1 MKKYISIFSCLV
13 YLLVF
18 SENILAQSP
27 STILSPQG
35 KQPVTGVS
43 VDRLERIDHMLD
55 QTVNSNQVP
64 GLVALVVKDG
74 KVVYHEAKGLADV
87 ASGKA
92 MAKDQIF
99 RIASQSK
106 AITSTAVMMLW
117 EEGRFRLD
125 DPISKYIPEFANP
138 QVLTGYSYRDTT
150 YSTRPASRE
159 ITIRDLITHTSGI
172 GYGVIDGD
180 ERMKLIYAKA
190 GIVDLFTTEP
200 VKISDNIKKLAKLP
214 LHHDPGSKF
223 TYSEGLDVLG
233 YFIEVVSGIPFDQFL
248 KTRIFDPIGMKN
260 TGFYL
265 SDAQGEKLVTIHQ
278 KVDGQW
284 EAFPVTFYD
293 PDYPKKGAKAFFSGG
308 AGLSSTAEDYAKFL
322 QMYLNGGA
330 YNGSR
335 LLSPTTIKAIMSN
348 QVGDLLGD
356 GGKDYGLAFGLV
368 DEKGV
373 AQGGIGGLGTFD
385 WGGYFN
391 TQYFADPVTNTIGI
405 LMKQTQGGTGD
416 ESGWKFRQMVFS
428 SLE

>member
-1 MKKYISIFSCLV
+1 MKKYISLLSCLV

-27 STILSPQG
+27 STVLSPIG
-35 KQPVTGVS
+35 KQPISGVS
-43 VDRLERIDHMLD
+43 VDRLERIDQMLD
-55 QTVNSNQVP
+55 QTVSSDQVP
-64 GLVALVVKDG
+64 GLVALIVKDG
-74 KVVYHEAKGLADV
+74 KVVYHEAKGWADV

-284 EAFPVTFYD
+284 KAFPVTFYD
-293 PDYPKKGAKAFFSGG
+293 PDYPKKGAKTFFSGG

-322 QMYLNGGA
+322 QMYLNGGV

-348 QVGDLLGD
+348 QVGDLLGN

-368 DEKGV
+368 DENGV
-373 AQGGIGGLGTFD
+373 AQGGIGSLGTFD

-428 SLE
+428 SIE

>member
-1 MKKYISIFSCLV
+1 MKKHVGLVSYLV
-13 YLLVF
+13 YMMVLSTSVF
-18 SENILAQSP
+18 AQSP
-27 STILSPQG
+27 STSLTPQG
-35 KQPVTGVS
+35 KQPLPGVS
-43 VDRLERIDHMLD
+43 AQRLDRIDQMLEE
-55 QTVNSNQVP
+55 TVSSNQVP
-64 GLVALVVKDG
+64 GLVALIAKDG
-74 KVVYHEAKGLADV
+74 KIVYHEAKGLADV
-87 ASGKA
+87 ASGTL

-117 EEGRFRLD
+117 EEGKFRLD

-138 QVLTGYSYRDTT
+138 QILTGFRYGDSS
-150 YSTRPASRE
+150 YSTKPSPRQ
-159 ITIRDLITHTSGI
+159 ITIRHLITHTSGI
-172 GYGVIDGD
+172 GYGVIDGN
-180 ERMKLIYAKA
+180 EQMKMIYHKA

-214 LHHDPGSKF
+214 LHHEPGTKY

-233 YFIEVVSGIPFDQFL
+233 YFIEVVSGMPFDQFL
-248 KTRIFDPIGMKN
+248 QTRIFNPMGMKN

-265 SDAQGEKLVTIHQ
+265 NEAQGKKLVTIHR
-278 KVDGQW
+278 KTGNQW

-293 PDYPKKGAKAFFSGG
+293 PDYPKTGAKTFFSGG

-330 YNGSR
+330 YNGTR
-335 LLSPTTIKAIMSN
+335 FLSPITIKAIMSN

-373 AQGGIGGLGTFD
+373 AQGGIGSLGTFD

-391 TQYFADPVTNTIGI
+391 TQYFADPETNTIGI

-428 SLE
+428 AIE

>member
-1 MKKYISIFSCLV
+1 MNKKYIGISCFV
-13 YLLVF
+13 FTLLLSVN
-18 SENILAQSP
+18 SYAQSP
-27 STILSPQG
+27 STVLSPQG
-35 KQPVTGVS
+35 KQPLQGMS
-43 VDRLERIDHMLD
+43 AERLSRIDQMLEDAISSD
-55 QTVNSNQVP
+55 QIP
-64 GLVALVVKDG
+64 GVVAMIVKDG
-74 KVVYHEAKGLADV
+74 KIVYHEAKGLAD
-87 ASGKA
+87 ATTGKT
-92 MAKDQIF
+92 MVKDQVF

-117 EEGRFRLD
+117 EEGKFQMD
-125 DPISKYIPEFANP
+125 DPISKYIPEFAES
-138 QVLTGYSYRDTT
+138 QVLTGFRYGDTT
-150 YSTRPASRE
+150 FSSRPASRA

-180 ERMKLIYAKA
+180 ERMKMIYHKA

-200 VKISDNIKKLAKLP
+200 VRIGENIKKLAKLP
-214 LHHDPGSKF
+214 LHHDPGTKF

-233 YFIEVVSGIPFDQFL
+233 YFIEVVSGMPFDQFL
-248 KTRIFDPIGMKN
+248 QTRVFDPIGMKN

-265 SDAQGEKLVTIHQ
+265 NDSQGEKLVTVHR
-278 KVDGQW
+278 KVNNQW

-293 PDYPKKGAKAFFSGG
+293 PDYPKKGAKTYFSGG

-330 YNGSR
+330 YNGNR

-368 DEKGV
+368 DENGV
-373 AQGGIGGLGTFD
+373 AKGGIGSLGTFD

-391 TQYFADPVTNTIGI
+391 TQYFADPVTRTIGI
-405 LMKQTQGGTGD
+405 LMKQTQGNTGD
-416 ESGWKFRQMVFS
+416 ETGWKFRQMVFS
-428 SLE
+428 AVE

>member
-1 MKKYISIFSCLV
+1 MKKYISILSCLV
-13 YLLVF
+13 YLLVL

-43 VDRLERIDHMLD
+43 VDRLERIDQMLD
-55 QTVNSNQVP
+55 QTVSSNQVP

-92 MAKDQIF
+92 MGKDQIF

-214 LHHDPGSKF
+214 LHHDPGTKF

-248 KTRIFDPIGMKN
+248 NTRIFDPIGMKN

-278 KVDGQW
+278 KVDGHW

-293 PDYPKKGAKAFFSGG
+293 PDYPKKGAKTFFSGG

-322 QMYLNGGA
+322 QMYLNGGV

-348 QVGDLLGD
+348 QVGDLLGN

-373 AQGGIGGLGTFD
+373 AQGGIGSLGTFD

-428 SLE
+428 SIE